1 MMDYLTKNELESLIE
16 GTSGKTLSI
25 YIPTEKVGREAEEGR
40 IHLKNALKEA
50 QKLLE
55 GAGKSPQAIDRFLRE
70 AHALTN
76 DALFWQHQSEGL
88 ALFIDHEA
96 TETYRLP
103 IKFEPFVDY
112 GDVPYIKP
120 LFPLFVENKTFYV
133 LALSQK
139 SVRLLHCTHYNV
151 TEVPLEEIPVS
162 LNEYQT
168 FEDPETEKTY
178 ERHSDQKGN
187 RQAAGYVGHG
197 VDSID
202 EKEQMGRFFHEVDH
216 GIGDLI
222 DDPTAPVILAGVE
235 YLTAIYR
242 EITTL
247 NMVLEDTI
255 SGNPDNLSPSEL
267 RDKGWPIIESLQ
279 RQHFDRILDRY
290 AVLDQKDQALSDLK
304 TIAPA
309 ALNGRIDTLVLA
321 KDLHLWGDFEYDTQ
335 AVKTY
340 DEKQGIDLANFS
352 ALHTFMSGGTI
363 YIVDRE
369 RLPDSEDCL
378 ALLRY

>member
-1 MMDYLTKNELESLIE
+1 MDYLTKNELELLIE

-50 QKLLE
+50 EEMLE
-55 GAGKSPQAIDRFLRE
+55 NAGKSPQTIDRFLKG
-70 AHALTN
+70 ALNLTN
-76 DALFWQHQSEGL
+76 DSIFWQHQSEGL
-88 ALFIDHEA
+88 ALFIDNEGM
-96 TETYRLP
+96 ETYRLP
-103 IKFEPFVDY
+103 IKFESFVDY

-139 SVRLLHCTHYNV
+139 NIRLIHCTHYNA
-151 TEVPLEEIPVS
+151 TEVPLNEIPVS
-162 LNEYQT
+162 LEEYKT
-168 FEDPETEKTY
+168 FEDPNSGKTY
-178 ERHSDQKGN
+178 ERNNKQMDN

-197 VDSID
+197 VDAID
-202 EKEQMGRFFHEVDH
+202 EKAQMGRFFHEVDH

-222 DDPTAPVILAGVE
+222 DDPTAPIILAGVE
-235 YLTAIYR
+235 FLTSIYR
-242 EITTL
+242 DITTL
-247 NMVLEDTI
+247 NAVLEETLT
-255 SGNPDNLSPSEL
+255 GNPDNRSGEEL
-267 RDKGWPIIESLQ
+267 RDKGWPIIADLQ

-290 AVLDQKDQALSDLK
+290 GVLDQKEQALSDLK
-304 TIAPA
+304 AIAPA
-309 ALNGRIDTLVLA
+309 AINGRIDTLVLA
-321 KDLHLWGDFEYDTQ
+321 KDLHLWGDFEYETQ
-335 AVKTY
+335 EVNTF

-363 YIVDRE
+363 YVVDRE